1 MLIET
6 LPWLSAE
13 LAEIT
18 EESEA
23 DVDGD
28 EYYGGRK
35 KNRLFKCTLRGR

>member
-35 KNRLFKCTLRGR
+35 KTFKRYPKREVG